1 MVCVAAP
8 SAPSATIAHAAPAAP
23 AALHCTQPFVP
34 PGPLPRSR
42 SAPATSDRL
51 SEYSAIGRYYRY
63 CNTAKQCV
71 GGVGHVY
78 AGSTA

>member
-1 MVCVAAP
+1 MVYVAAP
-8 SAPSATIAHAAPAAP
+8 SAPSATIALAAP
-23 AALHCTQPFVP
+23 AALHCTPPFVP